1 MVGNTQ
7 KLTENV
13 YFYVLLRTMVCF
25 RTVDLSGTNTAL
37 LVARICCGTV
47 VNCTVPTHT
56 LFETSFLLA
65 GVACE
70 QEKHVKLQE
79 QEKRNLEKEINTF
92 KFEANKQRKLVASL
106 EKDRE
111 RWSCI
116 FLIIYIVNYP
126 IEKEVVIVQWK
137 IHLVVCMVALYPK
150 NSYA

>member
-1 MVGNTQ
+1 MWSL
-7 KLTENV
+7 KLLFLNV
-13 YFYVLLRTMVCF
+13 TTARFGVHMAMVCF
-25 RTVDLSGTNTAL
+25 RTVDLSGSNTAL
-37 LVARICCGTV
+37 LVSHIRCGTV

-79 QEKRNLEKEINTF
+79 QEKRNLEKEINSF

-106 EKDRE
+106 EKDRD
-111 RWSCI
+111 RWGCI

-126 IEKEVVIVQWK
+126 GGK
-137 IHLVVCMVALYPK
+137 IKTNEMGRACGAYGGG
-150 NSYA
+150 